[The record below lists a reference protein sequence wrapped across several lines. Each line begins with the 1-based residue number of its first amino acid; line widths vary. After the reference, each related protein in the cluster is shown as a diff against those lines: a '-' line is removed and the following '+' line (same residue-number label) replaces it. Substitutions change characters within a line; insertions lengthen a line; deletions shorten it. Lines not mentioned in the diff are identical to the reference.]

1 LRKKSIIA
9 LVTLSLLSLPILI
22 APMTIGAQEQKV
34 FIYLETDEA
43 YYKYGDSGELYITVW
58 NNATGPIEI
67 KNITVTFPWFVLEG
81 RETETIEDIEDAAL
95 SANETSDPFIVS
107 FTVPAEG
114 RRWYGSNADVKVYY
128 LLGEKLDHEDQS
140 IGIRIDQMAGQS
152 EVLTPIYTAMIVM
165 IALLVLTLL
174 ALILTLWSLRKLIL
188 APHAASA
195 AE

>member
-1 LRKKSIIA
+1 MREKSIIA

-34 FIYLETDEA
+34 FIYLETDKP
-43 YYKYGDSGELYITVW
+43 YYKYGDCGELSVTVW

-81 RETETIEDIEDAAL
+81 RETETIEDIETAL
-95 SANETSDPFIVS
+95 SANETSEPFLVS